1 MPRYLYKALSS
12 AGETM
17 EGEMEAPAKHIVIE
31 RLQES
36 GHLPIRATELNGRRA
51 GRIRGGGRKRISNR
65 DVTNFTRELATMLNA
80 GLTLDHALETLINLS
95 ATRPLRQMLER
106 VRTSVQAG
114 GTLSMALQQEGN
126 TFNLFYLNMV
136 RAGEAAGALELILTR
151 LTDYKKRS
159 AELRESVIGALIYPV
174 ILVCAAAAAM
184 VILLIFVV
192 PQFTPLFED
201 MGAALPL
208 STQIV
213 VGLAHLLVDYW
224 WLLLFALGATVWF
237 VHTQYAEP
245 ASRRRWDAMFL
256 RTPLLADLISKVE
269 VARFSRTLG
278 TLIGNGV
285 PLLTGVG
292 IVRETLSNQ
301 VLAEAMEGVSVSLEQ
316 GRGLAKPLADA
327 GCFPELAVQLVQVG
341 EDTGQ
346 LGTMLDKLA
355 DVYDAEVRFAVK
367 RTIAILEPAL
377 ILGMGLVIAG
387 IIISI
392 LLAILALNDF
402 VV

>member
-1 MPRYLYKALSS
+1 
-12 AGETM
+12 
-17 EGEMEAPAKHIVIE
+17 
-31 RLQES
+31 
-36 GHLPIRATELNGRRA
+36 
-51 GRIRGGGRKRISNR
+51 
-65 DVTNFTRELATMLNA
+65 
-80 GLTLDHALETLINLS
+80 
-95 ATRPLRQMLER
+95 
-106 VRTSVQAG
+106 
-114 GTLSMALQQEGN
+114 
-126 TFNLFYLNMV
+126 
-136 RAGEAAGALELILTR
+136 
-151 LTDYKKRS
+151 
-159 AELRESVIGALIYPV
+159 
-174 ILVCAAAAAM
+174 
-184 VILLIFVV
+184 
-192 PQFTPLFED
+192 
-201 MGAALPL
+201 LPL

-224 WLLLFALGATVWF
+224 WLLLFALGTTVWF
-237 VHTQYAEP
+237 VNTQYTEP
-245 ASRRRWDAMFL
+245 SSRRRWDAMFL

-301 VLAEAMEGVSVSLEQ
+301 VLAEAMEDVSVSLEQ
-316 GRGLAKPLADA
+316 GRGLARPLADA